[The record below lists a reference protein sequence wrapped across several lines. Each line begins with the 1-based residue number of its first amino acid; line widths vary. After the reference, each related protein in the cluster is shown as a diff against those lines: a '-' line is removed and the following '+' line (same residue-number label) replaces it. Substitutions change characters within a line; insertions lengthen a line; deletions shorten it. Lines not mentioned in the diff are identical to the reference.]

1 MLEIAQGTDTT
12 LEVIVTNKETQFVDL
27 TDANIERIYATVRL
41 GRHDKFKFASDL
53 VGIGGY
59 LLCEVDATITH
70 KLLVKLTREQTR
82 TLDIGTINIDVS
94 IDYTDTSFTNNLR
107 REEFQ
112 FNKLAE
118 VVKGSS
124 RLIS

>member
-1 MLEIAQGTDTT
+1 MLEIKQGTDTI
-12 LEVIVTNKETQFVDL
+12 LEVIVTDQNTQFVDL
-27 TDANIERIYATVRL
+27 TNVDIQRIYATVRL

-53 VGIGGY
+53 TGLGGF
-59 LLCEVDATITH
+59 LLCEVDATINQ

-82 TLDIGTINIDVS
+82 TLDIGTINIDIS
-94 IDYTDTSFTNNLR
+94 IDYTDTSFPNNLR

-112 FNKLAE
+112 FKKIAE